1 MTIIINII
9 KTIIS
14 IPVFISAYI
23 FFCLIIMGKIILK
36 INRSI
41 VNLLNNYLKN
51 KGINDQFKF
60 LLLCHGFIFNNNINN
75 NNITRGIND

>member
-51 KGINDQFKF
+51 KGIND
-60 LLLCHGFIFNNNINN
+60 
-75 NNITRGIND
+75 